1 MLRLG
6 VTDVVCAAG
15 FSPTFVPEEDRRL
28 AEAVDYLGTLK
39 LITAAEAA
47 KLPGR
52 FVLVSSLGV
61 NALSSSSSAKLLDSS
76 LGNVLVQKAAAEKA
90 LKAVPSTGLDWTIV
104 RPGLL
109 LKETTQ
115 GGILLGPEDR
125 WTGADAER
133 DRQGLGPPVKCA
145 SPFLASSGAVC
156 AATRRQVAEVC
167 VAALTGEP
175 SLFSRRVVEVVARPD
190 VPIEDELQQ
199 QQQQQQQQPQ
209 GGQTGAEPA
218 SAIAVRR
225 TRSFRVADPAAADT
239 LSL

>member
-1 MLRLG
+1 M
-6 VTDVVCAAG
+6 
-15 FSPTFVPEEDRRL
+15 
-28 AEAVDYLGTLK
+28 
-39 LITAAEAA
+39 
-47 KLPGR
+47 
-52 FVLVSSLGV
+52 LVSSLGV

-104 RPGLL
+104 RLRSLL

-175 SLFSRRVVEVVARPD
+175 SLFSRRCEVVARPD
-190 VPIEDELQQ
+190 VPVEDELQQ
-199 QQQQQQQQPQ
+199 QQQPP
-209 GGQTGAEPA
+209 GWQTGAELG
-218 SAIAVRR
+218 ICRCR
-225 TRSFRVADPAAADT
+225 TANT
-239 LSL
+239 LLSRGGSGGRGSSLTA

>member
-1 MLRLG
+1 M
-6 VTDVVCAAG
+6 
-15 FSPTFVPEEDRRL
+15 
-28 AEAVDYLGTLK
+28 
-39 LITAAEAA
+39 
-47 KLPGR
+47 
-52 FVLVSSLGV
+52 LVSSLGV
-61 NALSSSSSAKLLDSS
+61 NAQLVVLRQVARLV
-76 LGNVLVQKAAAEKA
+76 LGNVLLQKAAAEKA

-104 RPGLL
+104 RVGL

-133 DRQGLGPPVKCA
+133 DRQGLGLPVKCA

-190 VPIEDELQQ
+190 VPVEDELQQ
-199 QQQQQQQQPQ
+199 QQQPP
-209 GGQTGAEPA
+209 GWQTGAELA
-218 SAIAVRR
+218 SAAAVRP
-225 TRSFRVADPAAADT
+225 TRSFRVADPAAAD
-239 LSL
+239 LR